1 MKLPQE
7 RVQIEKQ
14 RELRHSS
21 REVQTSKGD
30 LEGVEKDKRKIREW
44 DTINANWHNLFQ
56 TQCHRDLDKTK
67 GWELAVGFGKL
78 KNFGEQRGSISY

>member
-7 RVQIEKQ
+7 GVQIEKQ

-30 LEGVEKDKRKIREW
+30 LEGVEKDKRKIRE
-44 DTINANWHNLFQ
+44 
-56 TQCHRDLDKTK
+56 
-67 GWELAVGFGKL
+67 
-78 KNFGEQRGSISY
+78 